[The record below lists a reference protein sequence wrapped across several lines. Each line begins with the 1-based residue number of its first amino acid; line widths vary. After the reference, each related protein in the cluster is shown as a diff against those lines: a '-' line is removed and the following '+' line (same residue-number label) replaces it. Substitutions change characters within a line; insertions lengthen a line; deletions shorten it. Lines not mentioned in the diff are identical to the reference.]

1 MNGHPAIDLLRHSD
15 GRFGSDFGRLS
26 GANRRSS
33 VPVRQGALERIGR
46 YGAEEPSAVGRWPLA
61 DGQRPTARMIVGGAR
76 HVHAV
81 SESAILLEHAPSNA
95 AGTGA
100 Y

>member
-1 MNGHPAIDLLRHSD
+1 MNDHPAIDLLRHSD

-46 YGAEEPSAVGRWPLA
+46 YGAEEPL
-61 DGQRPTARMIVGGAR
+61 ARMIAGGAS